1 MAAVEG
7 RGRGELAAALIEA
20 ARFFHAECLVDSHG
34 GNVSSRMPEDGGGE
48 EGGGEGGA
56 RLGAGEES
64 GGARAASMLI
74 TATGAMLGRLAPTDL
89 VEVPLDGGTA
99 PGARAP
105 SSDTATHLAIYR
117 EHPGVR
123 AVLHGHPGCTIALS
137 LDAGRDAI
145 EPLDLEGRHFLGRVP
160 VIDVEWATQAEAVA
174 EALHETPVVVTRGH
188 GPYARGDDPW
198 DALRL
203 VSALEKS
210 ARVMLLARGGAPTPR

>member
-34 GNVSSRMPEDGGGE
+34 GNVSSRVPEDGG
-48 EGGGEGGA
+48 
-56 RLGAGEES
+56 GEES